1 MASMK
6 LNHLN
11 LCVPNPKQ
19 ASQFFV
25 DYFGFQRANTNGL
38 DTIVVLFGEDG
49 FVLALSNFDKKSVP
63 VYPNGFHFG
72 FIQETREQ
80 VDNLYEHLHA
90 AGFASEAPRSLH
102 GSWTFYFN
110 APGDILVEVQ
120 YVPER

>member
-1 MASMK
+1 MTNMK

-11 LCVPNPKQ
+11 LYVRDPRQ
-19 ASQFFV
+19 TSQFFI
-25 DYFGFQRANTNGL
+25 DYFGFGRGNTNGL
-38 DTIVVLFGEDG
+38 DTIAVIHGEDG
-49 FVLALSNFDKKSVP
+49 FVLALSNFDKKTVP

-80 VDNLYEHLHA
+80 VDSIYARLNA
-90 AGFASEAPRSLH
+90 AGFASEAPRALH

-120 YVPER
+120 YLLER